1 MGTTGKNLRTAQFV
15 RTKTAGIYV
24 RHMNDC
30 RAAFGE
36 GRCRC
41 EPS

>member
-15 RTKTAGIYV
+15 RTKTEGIYV